1 MKIYHILKKA
11 YFLLPFKR
19 NLFSFLRKVYKPS
32 LRLSGYLKFRGFFHI
47 TVDSKQLAIY
57 NNNSTLASFIF
68 WKGIEG
74 YERCSL
80 NTWIELSKKVDV
92 IFDIGANFGLYGL
105 LSKSVNP
112 HSTVYFFEPLRRNCD
127 LIEKNIYSNHFE
139 KTEVECMALSDSN
152 GIMDF
157 FDMES
162 EENTI
167 GSLDKEFVKSH
178 THAKTLVKIQVHTK
192 TLDFFIGEKN
202 IEKIDLLK
210 IDVEGAELLV
220 LRGFKENIKKYTPDI
235 IIEIGK
241 IETVKEIQNLLET
254 LNLRYNYYEIDEQNG
269 LKKTDSLFSAKGK
282 NFLFTLKS
290 I

>member
-1 MKIYHILKKA
+1 
-11 YFLLPFKR
+11 
-19 NLFSFLRKVYKPS
+19 
-32 LRLSGYLKFRGFFHI
+32 
-47 TVDSKQLAIY
+47 
-57 NNNSTLASFIF
+57 
-68 WKGIEG
+68 
-74 YERCSL
+74 
-80 NTWIELSKKVDV
+80 
-92 IFDIGANFGLYGL
+92 
-105 LSKSVNP
+105 
-112 HSTVYFFEPLRRNCD
+112 
-127 LIEKNIYSNHFE
+127 
-139 KTEVECMALSDSN
+139 MALSDSN